1 MVSRNASLLSAC
13 GLAFLVASCSGSSG
27 NGSQQSSSDQKAV
40 ASAETPKGQGSY
52 DGPFGLKMGEPV
64 SELHF
69 ADGADDPSQARLL
82 ESVPRPMAE
91 LEKYA
96 VLAYPD
102 VGICEIRS
110 VSKTFD
116 SDAYGNNIR
125 PAMDELAKLLDAKY
139 GPHRKMAACSGYS
152 CQFFQ
157 MNLKDGSQV
166 YAYDWSKATGAHL
179 PPDISDVSLG
189 AMAGEFN
196 DTFYRLDYAS
206 SHKDECDRA
215 RQKLKATSL

>member
-1 MVSRNASLLSAC
+1 MKAPIWAFSA
-13 GLAFLVASCSGSSG
+13 AVFFVASCSGSTG
-27 NGSQQSSSDQKAV
+27 NEAQQTTSDQKTT
-40 ASAETPKGQGSY
+40 ASTDASEAEGSY
-52 DGPFGLKMGEPV
+52 DGPFGLKMGERV

-69 ADGADDPSQARLL
+69 ADGEDDPSEARLL

-116 SDAYGNNIR
+116 SDAYGNNVR
-125 PAMDELAKLLDAKY
+125 PAIDEVAKLLDAKY
-139 GPHRKMAACSGYS
+139 GHHKKMAACGGYS

-157 MNLKDGSQV
+157 MNLKNGSQV
-166 YAYDWSKATGAHL
+166 YAYEWSKATGAHL
-179 PPDISDVSLG
+179 PPDISEVSLG

-196 DTFYRLDYAS
+196 DTFYRLDYTS
-206 SHKDECDRA
+206 SHKEECDRA
-215 RQKLKATSL
+215 KEGLKAKSL

>member
-1 MVSRNASLLSAC
+1 MKASLMVCAAAL
-13 GLAFLVASCSGSSG
+13 LAASCSGSPG
-27 NGSQQSSSDQKAV
+27 NESQQATSDQKVV
-40 ASAETPKGQGSY
+40 APTDTPKVEGSY

-69 ADGADDPSQARLL
+69 ADGEDDLSQARLL
-82 ESVPRPMAE
+82 DSVPRPMAE

-102 VGICEIRS
+102 VGVCEIRS

-125 PAMDELAKLLDAKY
+125 PAMDELANLLDSKY
-139 GPHRKMAACSGYS
+139 GAHRKMAACSGYS

-166 YAYDWSKATGAHL
+166 YAYEWSKATGAHL

-189 AMAGEFN
+189 AMAGDFN
-196 DTFYRLDYAS
+196 NTFYRLDYTS
-206 SHKDECDRA
+206 SKKDECNRA
-215 RQKLKATSL
+215 RERLKAKSL

>member
-1 MVSRNASLLSAC
+1 MKASNLVCSA
-13 GLAFLVASCSGSSG
+13 AFLVASCSGSTG
-27 NGSQQSSSDQKAV
+27 NGAQQATSDQKTT
-40 ASAETPKGQGSY
+40 ASTPAPKAEGSY

-69 ADGADDPSQARLL
+69 ADGEDDPSQARLL
-82 ESVPRPMAE
+82 DSVPRPMAE

-110 VSKTFD
+110 ISKTFD

-125 PAMDELAKLLDAKY
+125 PAIDELAKLLDAKY
-139 GPHRKMAACSGYS
+139 GPHKKMAACGGYS

-166 YAYDWSKATGAHL
+166 YAYQWSRGTGARL
-179 PPDISDVSLG
+179 PADISDVSLG

-196 DTFYRLDYAS
+196 DTYYRLDYTS

-215 RQKLKATSL
+215 RERLKAKSL